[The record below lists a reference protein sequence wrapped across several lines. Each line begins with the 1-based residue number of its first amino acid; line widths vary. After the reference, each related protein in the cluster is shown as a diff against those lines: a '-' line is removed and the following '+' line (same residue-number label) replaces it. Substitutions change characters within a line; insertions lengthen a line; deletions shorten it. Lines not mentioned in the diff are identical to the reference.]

1 MTRQATALT
10 SVTRRAGG
18 GAAGGRR
25 RARTLGIADVR
36 GEHRHHRASSRRH
49 RLRQRPKP
57 PAPRA
62 DGTAAAGTAAGGSL
76 PGEGIEIAFI
86 QGVIGDGFYISMECG
101 VQDAADALGATVNVQ
116 GPDAFDATL
125 QNPIIDAVV
134 ASGPDAIL
142 VAPNDVE
149 ASAGPLQRAQEAGI
163 EVILVDTTVNDES
176 IGASRI
182 ASDNF
187 QGGVTAAD
195 ALAEM
200 IGEQGKVM
208 VISVNPGISST
219 DARQAGFEEQIATY
233 PDIEYIGTEFSNNEP
248 ARAAEIVTATL
259 AANPDLNGVFA
270 ANLFSAQGTATGL
283 VQAGAQE
290 DVSVVGFDAGAAQ
303 VDQLQAGDVQAL
315 VVQKP
320 YDIGYQ
326 GVEQAVAAVNG
337 DEVTPEIPTD
347 FVVATA
353 DNLEDPE
360 ISQYP
365 LQGGVR
371 LTVRLA

>member
-1 MTRQATALT
+1 MSAVAAAIRPRCLRALAAATT
-10 SVTRRAGG
+10 SPS
-18 GAAGGRR
+18 AAP
-25 RARTLGIADVR
+25 TPP
-36 GEHRHHRASSRRH
+36 S
-49 RLRQRPKP
+49 QRPTDTA
-57 PAPRA
+57 PADTA
-62 DGTAAAGTAAGGSL
+62 AEGTAAEGTAAAGGSL

-101 VQDAADALGATVNVQ
+101 VQDAAEALGASVNIQ

-149 ASAGPLQRAQEAGI
+149 ASAGPLARAQEAGI

-176 IGASRI
+176 IGVSRI

-195 ALAEM
+195 ALAEL

-248 ARAAEIVTATL
+248 ARAAEILTATL

-303 VDQLQAGDVQAL
+303 VEQLQAGDVQAL

-353 DNLEDPE
+353 ENLEDPE
-360 ISQYP
+360 INQFLYKEECD
-365 LQGGVR
+365 
-371 LTVRLA
+371 

>member
-1 MTRQATALT
+1 MC
-10 SVTRRAGG
+10 
-18 GAAGGRR
+18 
-25 RARTLGIADVR
+25 
-36 GEHRHHRASSRRH
+36 RASLAATNVAVASTDTTE
-49 RLRQRPKP
+49 
-57 PAPRA
+57 PAAEGSAPA
-62 DGTAAAGTAAGGSL
+62 DTAAEGTAAEGTAAEGTAAGGSL
-76 PGEGIEIAFI
+76 PGEGIEISFI

-101 VQDAADALGATVNVQ
+101 VQDAADALGASVNVQ

-149 ASAGPLQRAQEAGI
+149 ASAGPLQRAQEEGI

-176 IGASRI
+176 IGRSRI

-195 ALAEM
+195 ALAEL
-200 IGEQGKVM
+200 IGEEGTVM

-233 PDIEYIGTEFSNNEP
+233 PDIEYLGTEFSNNEP
-248 ARAAEIVTATL
+248 ARAAEILTAAL

-283 VQAGAQE
+283 VQAGAQD
-290 DVSVVGFDAGAAQ
+290 DVAVVGFDAGAAQ
-303 VDQLQAGDVQAL
+303 VEQLEAGDVQAL

-326 GVEQAVAAVNG
+326 GVEQAIAAVNG
-337 DEVTPEIPTD
+337 DEVIPEIPTD

-360 ISQYP
+360 INQFLYKEECD
-365 LQGGVR
+365 
-371 LTVRLA
+371 

>member
-1 MTRQATALT
+1 MSGIVAATNVAVAST
-10 SVTRRAGG
+10 DTTEP
-18 GAAGGRR
+18 AAEGT
-25 RARTLGIADVR
+25 APADTAA
-36 GEHRHHRASSRRH
+36 E
-49 RLRQRPKP
+49 
-57 PAPRA
+57 
-62 DGTAAAGTAAGGSL
+62 GTAAEGTAAGGSL

-101 VQDAADALGATVNVQ
+101 VQDAADALGASVNVQ

-149 ASAGPLQRAQEAGI
+149 ASAGPLQRAQEEGI

-176 IGASRI
+176 IGRSRI

-195 ALAEM
+195 ALAEL
-200 IGEQGKVM
+200 IGEEGKVM

-248 ARAAEIVTATL
+248 ARAAEILTATL

-290 DVSVVGFDAGAAQ
+290 DVAVVGFDAGAAQ
-303 VDQLQAGDVQAL
+303 VEQLQAGDVQAL

-326 GVEQAVAAVNG
+326 GVEQAIAAVNG
-337 DEVTPEIPTD
+337 DEVIPEIPTD

-360 ISQYP
+360 INQFLYKEECD
-365 LQGGVR
+365 
-371 LTVRLA
+371 

>member
-1 MTRQATALT
+1 MSPSASTDTTEPAAEGTAPADT
-10 SVTRRAGG
+10 
-18 GAAGGRR
+18 AA
-25 RARTLGIADVR
+25 
-36 GEHRHHRASSRRH
+36 E
-49 RLRQRPKP
+49 
-57 PAPRA
+57 
-62 DGTAAAGTAAGGSL
+62 GTAAEGTAAEGTAAGGSL

-101 VQDAADALGATVNVQ
+101 VQDAADALGASVNVQ

-176 IGASRI
+176 IGRSRI

-195 ALAEM
+195 ALAEL
-200 IGEQGKVM
+200 IGEEGTVM

-233 PDIEYIGTEFSNNEP
+233 PDIEYLGTEFSNNEP
-248 ARAAEIVTATL
+248 ARAAEILTAAL

-283 VQAGAQE
+283 VQAGAQD
-290 DVSVVGFDAGAAQ
+290 DVAVVGFDAGAAQ
-303 VDQLQAGDVQAL
+303 VEQLEAGDVQAL

-326 GVEQAVAAVNG
+326 GVEQAIAAVNG
-337 DEVTPEIPTD
+337 DEVIPEIPTD

-360 ISQYP
+360 INQFLYKEECD
-365 LQGGVR
+365 
-371 LTVRLA
+371 

>member
-1 MTRQATALT
+1 MRSAHRSTPKDPTPSTQRCRTRSSTPWW
-10 SVTRRAGG
+10 RAG
-18 GAAGGRR
+18 
-25 RARTLGIADVR
+25 RTP
-36 GEHRHHRASSRRH
+36 SSSPRTTS
-49 RLRQRPKP
+49 RLR
-57 PAPRA
+57 
-62 DGTAAAGTAAGGSL
+62 
-76 PGEGIEIAFI
+76 
-86 QGVIGDGFYISMECG
+86 
-101 VQDAADALGATVNVQ
+101 
-116 GPDAFDATL
+116 PDHW
-125 QNPIIDAVV
+125 
-134 ASGPDAIL
+134 
-142 VAPNDVE
+142 
-149 ASAGPLQRAQEAGI
+149 QRAQEAGI

-200 IGEQGKVM
+200 IGEAGKVM

-248 ARAAEIVTATL
+248 ARAAEILTATL

-303 VDQLQAGDVQAL
+303 VEQLQAGDVQAL

-326 GVEQAVAAVNG
+326 GVEQAIAAVNG
-337 DEVTPEIPTD
+337 DEVTPRSRPTSSWPPPRTSRIPRSTSTSTRRSATD
-347 FVVATA
+347 
-353 DNLEDPE
+353 L
-360 ISQYP
+360 P
-365 LQGGVR
+365 LSNRWVSGGPNGP
-371 LTVRLA
+371 LSTHRLAGARS

>member
-1 MTRQATALT
+1 
-10 SVTRRAGG
+10 
-18 GAAGGRR
+18 
-25 RARTLGIADVR
+25 
-36 GEHRHHRASSRRH
+36 
-49 RLRQRPKP
+49 
-57 PAPRA
+57 
-62 DGTAAAGTAAGGSL
+62 
-76 PGEGIEIAFI
+76 
-86 QGVIGDGFYISMECG
+86 
-101 VQDAADALGATVNVQ
+101 
-116 GPDAFDATL
+116 
-125 QNPIIDAVV
+125 
-134 ASGPDAIL
+134 
-142 VAPNDVE
+142 
-149 ASAGPLQRAQEAGI
+149 
-163 EVILVDTTVNDES
+163 
-176 IGASRI
+176 I

-195 ALAEM
+195 ALAEL

-233 PDIEYIGTEFSNNEP
+233 PDIEYIGTEFSQNEP
-248 ARAAEIVTATL
+248 ARAAEILTASL

-290 DVSVVGFDAGAAQ
+290 DVAVVGFDAGAAQ
-303 VDQLQAGDVQAL
+303 VEQLQAGDVQAL

-326 GVEQAVAAVNG
+326 GVEQAIAAVNG
-337 DEVTPEIPTD
+337 DEVIPEIPTD

-360 ISQYP
+360 INQFLYKEECD
-365 LQGGVR
+365 
-371 LTVRLA
+371 

>member
-1 MTRQATALT
+1 MTRQATPGHRT
-10 SVTRRAGG
+10 TGS
-18 GAAGGRR
+18 GRR
-25 RARTLGIADVR
+25 RWSAVAVATAFGVSGIVAATNVAVASTDTTEPAAEGSAPADTAA
-36 GEHRHHRASSRRH
+36 E
-49 RLRQRPKP
+49 
-57 PAPRA
+57 
-62 DGTAAAGTAAGGSL
+62 GTAAEGTAAEGTAAGGSL
-76 PGEGIEIAFI
+76 PGEGIEISFI

-101 VQDAADALGATVNVQ
+101 VQDAADALGASVNVQ

-149 ASAGPLQRAQEAGI
+149 ASAGPLQRAQEEGI

-176 IGASRI
+176 IGRSRI

-195 ALAEM
+195 ALAEL
-200 IGEQGKVM
+200 IGEEGTVM

-233 PDIEYIGTEFSNNEP
+233 PDIEYLGTEFSNNEP
-248 ARAAEIVTATL
+248 ARAAEILTAAL

-283 VQAGAQE
+283 VQAGAQD
-290 DVSVVGFDAGAAQ
+290 DVAVVGFDAGAAQ
-303 VDQLQAGDVQAL
+303 VEQLEAGDVQAL

-326 GVEQAVAAVNG
+326 GVEQAIAAVNG
-337 DEVTPEIPTD
+337 DEVIPEIPTD

-360 ISQYP
+360 INQFLYKEECD
-365 LQGGVR
+365 
-371 LTVRLA
+371 

>member
-1 MTRQATALT
+1 MTRQVTPEHRTTGSRRRRWSAVAAATALGLSGAVAAT
-10 SVTRRAGG
+10 NVAVAGTDTTEP
-18 GAAGGRR
+18 AADST
-25 RARTLGIADVR
+25 APADTAA
-36 GEHRHHRASSRRH
+36 E
-49 RLRQRPKP
+49 
-57 PAPRA
+57 
-62 DGTAAAGTAAGGSL
+62 GTAAAGDTAAGGSL
-76 PGEGIEIAFI
+76 PGAGIDIAFI

-101 VQDAADALGATVNVQ
+101 VQDAAEALGVESVNVQ

-149 ASAGPLQRAQEAGI
+149 ASADALQRAQDAGI
-163 EVILVDTTVNDES
+163 QVVLVDTTVNDES
-176 IGASRI
+176 IGVSRI

-187 QGGVTAAD
+187 EGGVTAAD

-200 IGEQGKVM
+200 IGEEGKVM

-248 ARAAEIVTATL
+248 ARAAEILTATL

-303 VDQLQAGDVQAL
+303 VEQLQAGDVQAL

-360 ISQYP
+360 INQY
-365 LQGGVR
+365 LYKEECD
-371 LTVRLA
+371 